1 MSSLDSAA
9 AIARISPFLRRHR
22 PELDAQLRVLRG
34 MDLATRNLRVISR
47 RIDFLVRDGVP
58 RPGMGSLIA
67 SLATS
72 VTLLGQSLDDPRL
85 ADTVR
90 VGLVAIAER
99 LRPETVVQGAPV
111 TDSVIILM
119 LRPLLVDLLGAADLP
134 ADKARA
140 VLQLDVRGAIVLFRV
155 PTKRVLAP
163 LTNRK
168 PRALALGAAERGGAR
183 QRMIS

>member
-9 AIARISPFLRRHR
+9 AIARVLPFLRRHR

-34 MDLATRNLRVISR
+34 MDLATRNLRVISG

-67 SLATS
+67 SLAIS

-85 ADTVR
+85 AGSVR

-140 VLQLDVRGAIVLFRV
+140 VHPLAVRGAIVLFRV

-168 PRALALGAAERGGAR
+168 PRSPR
-183 QRMIS
+183 